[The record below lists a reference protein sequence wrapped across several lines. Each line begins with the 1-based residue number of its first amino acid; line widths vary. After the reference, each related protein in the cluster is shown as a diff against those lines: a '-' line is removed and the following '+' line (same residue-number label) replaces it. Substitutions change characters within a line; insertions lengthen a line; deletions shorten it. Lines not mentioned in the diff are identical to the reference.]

1 MKKKIYISGQISNL
15 KFEDAEWL
23 FDQTE
28 IYLTNIGYDV
38 VNPIR
43 IEHNHDLSWIN
54 YMKTDIKALMDCDSI
69 YML

>member
-43 IEHNHDLSWIN
+43 IEHNHD
-54 YMKTDIKALMDCDSI
+54 
-69 YML
+69 